1 MTLPETPSPS
11 RAVLDKNLQAIGRLS
26 PETAAAIGASQPR
39 PDLEFGLAPDGG
51 LSAKARE
58 LGRSRS
64 LASAKRPIIEGE
76 RLAERVDL
84 EASGAVVVMG
94 FGLGHHVRALA
105 ERMREFGVLIVFE
118 PDLGLLRAVLERVDC
133 SAWIAQTRLV
143 IATDPDDHAG
153 LAARLSGLD
162 ALIALG
168 LTIVEHPP
176 SAPRLGAAA
185 TAFGRTVTGVVRAV
199 RTTVT
204 TTLVQVEPTL
214 RNLLMNLDHYTGC
227 GGIGELAG
235 TKAGTP
241 AVVVSAGPSLRR
253 NLDLLA
259 EPGVR
264 DRVTIIAVQTVLK
277 PMLERGI
284 KPHYVVALDYH
295 EISRRFYEGLTRES
309 VEGVTLVVEP
319 KANPAILDAFPGEIR
334 VAKDDRLDMLLGE
347 LAPAHAAI
355 RPGATVA
362 HLAYYFARHLGC
374 DPVILIGQDLGFT
387 DGQYY
392 AAGAAI
398 HEVWSAEL
406 NEFRTLEML
415 EWERI
420 ARAKSVLH
428 RTTDVYGRAIFTDDQ
443 MHSYLTQFQA
453 DFLEDTRR
461 GLRVI
466 DATEGGVKKQHTEI
480 MTLQA
485 ALEAWAQGAGRGAQ
499 GGESESSSEAL
510 KSNAAEG
517 RSHPS
522 AQHPAPS
529 AHAPVIDRLRRVQR
543 EARALSTRSREAARL
558 LAKAKDETDP
568 RKINELVH
576 KVHAIREEVEKIGPA
591 FDLTMYIA
599 QTAALNRLKA
609 DRKIGLAGELSE
621 MEEHRLRTERDM
633 KNVSWIAEAAEH
645 LSIMLHDAA
654 DCLGGGPKITRDASP
669 REKGGKSGGIRSRVA
684 AVVFADTKTDGLG
697 VRRDLLEPSIMG
709 RSALDWT
716 LQRLGGCKTL
726 RRVIVLTDDPSKV
739 SASIGDAPSRLRISV
754 VRPARRQHA
763 SRLASTRVSRLF
775 APACWRGS
783 LGGLTVYDE
792 ALDAQAA
799 ADALEEAGFDAGVLV
814 GGDWAAVDPELIDD
828 LVRRHHE
835 SPEQHRV
842 VFSQAAPGLSG
853 VFCDASLLRELA
865 EQGDRGGVF
874 ASIGGVLGYTP
885 RLARPD
891 PIAKPWCVQVRPEL
905 RDLHARAIPDS
916 PARLAHLLS
925 AIEPMGPEWFRLP
938 VRALVD
944 ALARTRDEIRR
955 FGPRSIELDLTDET
969 VRDASSS
976 WIEALADAHP
986 DATLTLRADGAS
998 LDCAIAA
1005 AADAKALG
1013 VAGVHL
1019 RTGELPEDPGPLLA
1033 SGVDVVSVDLVARTH
1048 ETYLALTGRDALT
1061 DLLRRAQSLVSRAHD
1076 AEAPGRPTVP
1086 WIVPRLTRRDAV
1098 RDEIEGFYDHWL
1110 AAVGCCVIDPLPEA
1124 IPGER
1129 IEPLPVPPRA
1139 AVRMATE
1146 RLVVTPNTSSEF
1158 TPETVW
1164 PSLRPAPARRAG

>member
-1 MTLPETPSPS
+1 MSLPETPAPS
-11 RAVLDKNLQAIGRLS
+11 RAVLERNLEAIGRLS
-26 PETAAAIGASQPR
+26 PDTAAGIAATAPR
-39 PDLEFGLAPDGG
+39 ADLDFELAPDGG
-51 LSAKARE
+51 LTAKVRE

-64 LASAKRPIIEGE
+64 LASAKRPISEGE
-76 RLAERVDL
+76 RLAEGVDL
-84 EASGAVVVMG
+84 DACGAVVVMG

-105 ERMREFGVLIVFE
+105 ERLREFGALIVFE

-133 SAWIAQTRLV
+133 SEWILKARLV

-153 LAARLSGLD
+153 LASKLSGLD

-176 SAPRLGAAA
+176 SLPRLGPAA
-185 TAFGRTVTGVVRAV
+185 TAFGQTVTGVVRSV

-227 GGIGELAG
+227 QGIGELAG

-284 KPHYVVALDYH
+284 KPHYVVALDHH
-295 EISRRFYEGLTRES
+295 EISRRFYEGLTPEA

-334 VAKDDRLDMLLGE
+334 VAQDDRLDTLLGE
-347 LAPAHAAI
+347 HAPERAPI

-398 HEVWSAEL
+398 HEVWAAEL

-443 MHSYLTQFQA
+443 MHSYLVQFQA
-453 DFLEDTRR
+453 DFLEDAKR

-466 DATEGGVKKQHTEI
+466 DATEGGVKKQHTEAV
-480 MTLQA
+480 TLQA
-485 ALEAWAQGAGRGAQ
+485 ALEAWALGAGRGAR
-499 GGESESSSEAL
+499 GVTDDASTEAL
-510 KSNAAEG
+510 QPNAAEG
-517 RSHPS
+517 RSHAS

-529 AHAPVIDRLRRVQR
+529 AHSPIIDRVRRVQR
-543 EARALSTRSREAARL
+543 DARTLSTRSREASRL
-558 LAKAKDETDP
+558 LAKAKDETEP

-576 KVHAIREEVEKIGPA
+576 KVHAIREEVEKLGPA

-609 DRKIGLAGELSE
+609 DRKIGLAGELTE

-645 LSIMLHDAA
+645 LAIMLHDAA
-654 DCLGGGPKITRDASP
+654 DCLAGGPKITRDASP
-669 REKGGKSGGIRSRVA
+669 REKGKRSGGLRSRVA
-684 AVVFADTKTDGLG
+684 AVVFADTKVSGLG

-739 SASIGDAPSRLRISV
+739 SAAIGDAPSRLRISV
-754 VRPARRQHA
+754 VRPARRQHS

-775 APACWRGS
+775 APSCWRGS

-799 ADALEEAGFDAGVLV
+799 ADALEEAGFDSGVLV

-853 VFCDASLLRELA
+853 IFCDAALLRELA

-891 PIAKPWCVQVRPEL
+891 PIAKPWCVQIPPEL

-916 PARLAHLLS
+916 PARVAHLLR

-944 ALARTRDEIRR
+944 ALARTRDEVRG
-955 FGPRSIELDLTDET
+955 FGPRSIELDLTD
-969 VRDASSS
+969 DASRRYTPI
-976 WIEALADAHP
+976 WIDALENAHP
-986 DATLTLRADGAS
+986 DATLTLRADGES
-998 LDCAIAA
+998 LERAIAA
-1005 AADAKALG
+1005 AGEAKAKG
-1013 VAGVHL
+1013 IAGVHL
-1019 RTGELPEDPGPLLA
+1019 RTGELSEDPGPLLE
-1033 SGVDVVSVDLVARTH
+1033 SGVDVVSLDLVARTH
-1048 ETYLALTGRDALT
+1048 ESYRALTGRDGLT
-1061 DLLRRAQSLVSRAHD
+1061 DLLRRTQSLVNRARD

-1129 IEPLPVPPRA
+1129 IEPLPVPSRA
-1139 AVRMATE
+1139 AVRFASE
-1146 RLVVTPNTSSEF
+1146 KLIVTSEL
-1158 TPETVW
+1158 TPDAVW
-1164 PSLRPAPARRAG
+1164 PSMETAPARKAG